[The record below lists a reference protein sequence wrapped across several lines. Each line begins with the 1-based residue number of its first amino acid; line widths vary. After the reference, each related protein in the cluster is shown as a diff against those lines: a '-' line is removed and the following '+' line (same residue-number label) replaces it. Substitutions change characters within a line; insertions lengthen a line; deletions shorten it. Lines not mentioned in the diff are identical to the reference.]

1 MVVKASTKKRLMD
14 LGCPRRVAHVWAD
27 DRRWYKDIVPM
38 NFDDI
43 MNIFMKPTPTV
54 FIVQDNRV
62 MALDE
67 NMGEYIYEIVEKIRE
82 NELDR
87 VITENSLVEVFGWP
101 EIDGVVGAEKY
112 IEMLENFGQIPAGSP
127 YSYLREKTQ
136 NFINWNSLPWGD
148 KQ

>member
-87 VITENSLVEVFGWP
+87 VITDYP
-101 EIDGVVGAEKY
+101 EKIDGVVEKY